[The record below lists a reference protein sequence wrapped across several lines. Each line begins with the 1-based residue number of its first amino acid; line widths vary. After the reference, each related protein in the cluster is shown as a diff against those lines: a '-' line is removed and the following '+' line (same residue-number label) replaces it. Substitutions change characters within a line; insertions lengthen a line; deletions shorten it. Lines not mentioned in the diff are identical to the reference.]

1 MSEGWSFVNPSESFP
16 EIDSHSLFIALL
28 GLEFLPPHVALIHR
42 HKLFS
47 FSIRGVEIHDNATRV
62 LRKIWSARQCA
73 LIECA
78 ALKNEGL
85 PLNIYSMF
93 NTLQKGASCIDP
105 ILEIIKQEWNILPE
119 RPYLHGLLHALHEN
133 GKLLDCNIS
142 FSGEGKLELRSYDRA
157 DIDKRIAELSQKR
170 EQPDKR

>member
-16 EIDSHSLFIALL
+16 DIDSNSLFIALL

-47 FSIRGVEIHDNATRV
+47 FSIKGVEIHDNATRA
-62 LRKIWSARQCA
+62 LRKIWSGRQCA
-73 LIECA
+73 IIECV
-78 ALKNEGL
+78 ALKNEAL

-119 RPYLHGLLHALHEN
+119 RPYLHGLLQALYEN
-133 GKLLDCNIS
+133 GKLLNCYIS
-142 FSGEGKLELRSYDRA
+142 FSGEGKLELRSYDRI
-157 DIDKRIAELSQKR
+157 DIDKRIAELSQKS
-170 EQPDKR
+170 DKR